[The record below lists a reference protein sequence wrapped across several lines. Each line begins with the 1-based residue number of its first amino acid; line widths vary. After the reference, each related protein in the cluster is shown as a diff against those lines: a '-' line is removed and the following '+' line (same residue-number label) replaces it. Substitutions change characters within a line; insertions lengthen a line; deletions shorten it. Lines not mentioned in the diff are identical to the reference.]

1 MIGPLT
7 PQQALALF
15 VVLVGAWRFWVFWR
29 TLRTPY

>member
-15 VVLVGAWRFWVFWR
+15 VVLVGGWRFWVMWR
-29 TLRTPY
+29 TL